1 MLLNTCYQVGV
12 FISRSSLQYVK
23 IKQIWVVSTLQAI
36 NFVFLFL
43 NTKYMFVESVYVL
56 CPLLI
61 WVGLMGGAA
70 YVNVMHQILEKQSLK
85 K

>member
-1 MLLNTCYQVGV
+1 M
-12 FISRSSLQYVK
+12 
-23 IKQIWVVSTLQAI
+23 VSALQAI

-43 NTKYMFVESVYVL
+43 NTQYLFVESVYVL